1 MGIIQAYK
9 LAIASILS
17 AKVRSFLTM
26 LGVIVGVGSVITA
39 VGFAQGS
46 TKSISDQIK
55 GLGSNLIQITIN
67 NRGGNRGV
75 TFDQLQKFADEHV
88 ESIAG
93 VAPTVSA
100 SVTAKY
106 GNQSHS
112 TTILG
117 TNSDYEFIR
126 NMHVQEGRFLL
137 SLDTELR
144 QKVAVIGTAIVNKL
158 YVDRDPIGETINL
171 NGNVFTVVGVLQQK
185 ANGQESSDDDQI
197 VIPVS
202 VAQRLASQ
210 SVLRNFAI
218 QAVDSSQVNAV
229 MDQLNTFLFSIYNN
243 SSAYRVFNQAQ
254 ILSTLDTVT
263 STLTV
268 ILSGIAMIS
277 LIVGGIGIMNIMLV
291 SVTERTKE
299 IGIRKA
305 IGAKKRDIMMQ
316 FLIEAIVVTG
326 FGGLLGI
333 LIGLSLIK
341 FVIGGL
347 GIVPEVY
354 SMTWILISFGI
365 SIVVGVVFGLFP
377 AYRAANLNPI
387 EALRFE

>member
-26 LGVIVGVGSVITA
+26 LGVIVGVGSVIVA

-67 NRGGNRGV
+67 TRGGNRGV
-75 TFDQLQKFADEHV
+75 TLDQLLDFSDQHAD
-88 ESIAG
+88 SIAAL
-93 VAPTVSA
+93 APTMSA

-106 GNQSHS
+106 GTKTHD
-112 TTILG
+112 TTING
-117 TNSDYEFIR
+117 TSQEYSLIR
-126 NMHVQEGRFLL
+126 NLKVQEGRFIQ
-137 SLDTELR
+137 SIDVDLR
-144 QKVAVIGTAIVNKL
+144 QKVAVVGTAIVN
-158 YVDRDPIGETINL
+158 DIFIDQDPIGEKIIL
-171 NGNVFTVVGVLQQK
+171 NGQVFTVIGVLEQK
-185 ANGQESSDDDQI
+185 ANGQDSSDDDQI
-197 VIPVS
+197 VIPIS
-202 VAQRLASQ
+202 VAQRLSNQ
-210 SVLRNFAI
+210 SVIRNFSI
-218 QAVDSSQVNAV
+218 QAVDAAQVDAV
-229 MDQLNTFLFSIYNN
+229 MTQLNTFLYGIYQS
-243 SSAYRVFNQAQ
+243 SSAFRVFNQAQ

-263 STLTV
+263 GTLTV

-277 LIVGGIGIMNIMLV
+277 LVVGGIGIMNIMLV

-305 IGAKKRDIMMQ
+305 IGAKKRDILMQ
-316 FLIEAIVVTG
+316 FLIEAMVVTG
-326 FGGLLGI
+326 IGGLLGI
-333 LIGLSLIK
+333 GIGLGVIK

-354 SMTWILISFGI
+354 SITWILLSFGI
-365 SIVVGVVFGLFP
+365 SIAVGIIFGLFP
-377 AYRAANLNPI
+377 AYRAANLSPV